1 MEPKGQQED
10 NRALERSALIV
21 ATLTSFMG
29 PFMMSSVNVALPKIQ
44 TELQMDAVQLSWIAT
59 AYLLAVAVGLVP
71 AGKIADIHGRKK
83 IFALGLAVYTVGSFS
98 AAFVDSAA
106 MLVGFRVI
114 QGLGASMFVT
124 TGMAILTSIF
134 PPNRRGRAI
143 GLYASRATIYAL
155 RRNLFNDASWPD
167 FTRLPNHLLPAIR
180 FHELESEVTVSV
192 DGVRFT
198 PIAVDHLVPTQ
209 GFLIE
214 QGNSAVLW
222 SSDTGPTERLWE
234 IANRT
239 PNLKA
244 LCIEV
249 SFDNSMQPIADVSM
263 HLTPRTLG
271 VELGKLERDV
281 PILLHHVKP
290 QCAARIE
297 AEVGEWGRHD
307 IQFLQ
312 QGRTYEW

>member
-1 MEPKGQQED
+1 MKIEVLGCSGGESPVRRLTCLLIND
-10 NRALERSALIV
+10 RIALDAGSLTQGIELDRQAEVASIV
-21 ATLTSFMG
+21 LTHSHLDHTNSI
-29 PFMMSSVNVALPKIQ
+29 PFFIENV
-44 TELQMDAVQLSWIAT
+44 
-59 AYLLAVAVGLVP
+59 YGL
-71 AGKIADIHGRKK
+71 R
-83 IFALGLAVYTVGSFS
+83 
-98 AAFVDSAA
+98 
-106 MLVGFRVI
+106 RE
-114 QGLGASMFVT
+114 
-124 TGMAILTSIF
+124 AID
-134 PPNRRGRAI
+134 
-143 GLYASRATIYAL
+143 LYASRATIYAL

-167 FTRLPNHLLPAIR
+167 FTRLPNHLLPAIK
-180 FHELESEVTVSV
+180 FHELENEVPVTI
-192 DGVRFT
+192 GQVRFT
-198 PIAVDHLVPTQ
+198 PVAVDHLVPTQ

-249 SFDNSMQPIADVSM
+249 SFDNSMQAIADVSM

-271 VELGKLERDV
+271 VELGKLEREV

-297 AEVGEWGRHD
+297 SEVGEWARGD
-307 IQFLQ
+307 IDLLE
-312 QGRTYEW
+312 QGRAYEF